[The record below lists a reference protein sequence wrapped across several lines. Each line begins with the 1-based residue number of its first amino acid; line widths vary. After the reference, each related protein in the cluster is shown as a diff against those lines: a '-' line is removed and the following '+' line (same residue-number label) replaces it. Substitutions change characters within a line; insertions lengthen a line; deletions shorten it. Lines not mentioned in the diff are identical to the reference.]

1 MKKKTNQQ
9 FAVPRKDSN
18 FFHLHAHSQFS
29 PLDGTANVGLMV
41 DEAVAMKHPGLAI
54 TDHGNMA
61 ASVKLYKDCKANRI
75 KPYPG
80 FEGYMI
86 DPLRDDWEQPEKKSP
101 PVGRYHYCMVALTE
115 RGYMGLVKFNSM
127 THTRPRFNRFP
138 RNTLSDLIEFGKEYG
153 EDVVLTTGC
162 YFGLIQQNIARGRS
176 DIAERYVVMLA
187 KVFPHLFVEVKNHNI
202 CHDEQEEDE
211 ELLELDDNDIVDV
224 LFQIASSNTLPVVAT
239 QDSHYLKQRQK
250 GAHTLMKRMVYSSA
264 EDGFPGDSFHL
275 ASADWVAEHYPQW
288 QWDKIESGFDELVDL
303 HDLSISPLDNYKPRV
318 PVVSKTPNKEIRTKC
333 RAQLRKLG
341 KLTDNEYRDRMTHE
355 LGVIK
360 TLGMANYF
368 VIVADGIRY
377 CQEHDIMVESRG
389 SANGSLVCYLLG
401 ITQVDP
407 IKWGGLFERFLSED
421 RTKPPD
427 IDIDIEDVG
436 RGRLLEYW
444 LHKYGAVQI
453 GTWGLL
459 GTTIDPETGEEKGSV
474 LQTWLTSKRRESE
487 QKAKAWAERQE
498 RVRGKKPL
506 ATEIKEYGH
515 RIFAKNYASIQNL
528 EDVAE
533 VSMDDYKHLRELSN
547 MGSVY
552 KSYGVHAGGVLLS
565 GPGVKIEDYIP
576 TMLVASSDTR
586 VTQYAMD
593 DVEAFGLL
601 KMDVL
606 GQSSLR
612 MMKRCQELIG
622 VQNPTDFSW
631 IPEDDPDACRLLRDG
646 RTKTGIFHFE
656 GYALRN
662 DSPVLTPTGWKP
674 IGDLE
679 VGDAVVDPA
688 GKPSKVTAVYPQ
700 DGPQQLFRVEF
711 GDGSWVDAT
720 SEHLWTVRLRH
731 SAFKG
736 KPDRT
741 VDTDTL
747 RKYLTSGYRVQMAPM
762 TPPDLESPGETHS
775 DPYLVGLLLGDGS
788 LSQKGGLRFTSA
800 DQELID
806 NFSNRKVGDYDYWLY
821 EPDLLKEIRRTGL
834 KGTRSHEKF
843 VPNEYLWTTAANRLA
858 ILQGLMDTDGSIDTD
873 GRMEFCTTSDQL
885 AQDVEFL
892 IRSLGGKCSRYLKP
906 WNGQPITM
914 PQGHTV
920 TAMKDSWQ
928 IRNIRFAD
936 QSIVPFRLER
946 KVARCKT
953 DRGLKGF
960 TVTRIRPVGKDDAT
974 CITVSASSSL
984 YITKD
989 WIVTHNTKAK
999 GGREMKVRS
1008 TEDAVMVQALY
1019 MPGAMNSG
1027 QTAEYIKRRF
1037 SAHERSKITYI
1048 SPEFERALQRTYG
1061 TVIFQEQIIDVMRD
1075 FGLDIE
1081 TINVFFKVVKDSG
1094 RGAVERNQERMKSV
1108 RSKFDAAVKAKGVD
1122 PDAAWEMLAGFA
1134 SYGFNRAH
1142 ASGYGIRSYRT
1153 AYLKA
1158 YHPGEF
1164 MAALLETWAGRD
1176 KESDYVREARRIGLR
1191 LLPPDVNVSGSTWT
1205 LDPND
1210 NRVIRRGLVSISGVG
1225 VKAAEQIAAEAPF
1238 KSVEDMIE
1246 RVPGRAMTGGKKWL
1260 ETGEWSG
1267 ILEKLKGADALE
1279 SLGE

>member
-1 MKKKTNQQ
+1 MLNQKRRGTKPNDTAI
-9 FAVPRKDSN
+9 AVPRKGSN

-29 PLDGTANVGLMV
+29 ALDGTGAVGLMV
-41 DEAVAMKHPGLAI
+41 DEAVAMKQPGLAI

-61 ASVKLYKDCKANRI
+61 ASVKLYTGAVKAGI
-75 KPYPG
+75 KPFPG
-80 FEGYMI
+80 FEGYLI
-86 DPLRDDWEQPEKKSP
+86 DPMRDDWQSPEKKAP
-101 PVGRYHYCMVALTE
+101 PVKRYHYCMVALNE
-115 RGYMGLVKFNSM
+115 NGYKGLVKFSSM

-138 RNTLSDLIEFGKEYG
+138 RNTLSDLIDFGKEYG
-153 EDVVLTTGC
+153 DDVVLTTGC
-162 YFGLIQQNIARGRS
+162 YFGLIQQHIARGQA
-176 DIAERYVVMLA
+176 DVAERYVVMLS
-187 KVFPHLFVEVKNHNI
+187 KVFPHLFVEVQNHNI
-202 CHDEQEEDE
+202 CHDDQEDDDE
-211 ELLELDDNDIVDV
+211 LVDLDDNDIVDE
-224 LFQIASSNTLPVVAT
+224 LFEIAMRNGLPVVAT

-288 QWDKIESGFDELVDL
+288 QWDRIEQGFDELIAL
-303 HDLSISPLDNYKPRV
+303 HDLHIEPLDNYKPRV
-318 PVVSKTPNKEIRTKC
+318 PVVKKAPNKYIEAQCHK
-333 RAQLRKLG
+333 QLRKLDYVWEN
-341 KLTDNEYRDRMTHE
+341 KQSQVYFDRLRHE
-355 LGVIK
+355 LSVIRQ
-360 TLGMANYF
+360 LGMANYF
-368 VIVADGIRY
+368 VIVGDGIRY

-407 IKWGGLFERFLSED
+407 IKWGGLFERFLSTD

-436 RGRLLEYW
+436 RGKLLEYW

-459 GTTIDPETGEEKGSV
+459 GTTVDPETGEEKGSV
-474 LQTWLTSKRRESE
+474 LQTWITSKRRESE
-487 QKAKAWAERQE
+487 QKAKAWGDRQE
-498 RVRGKKPL
+498 EARGKRPL

-515 RIFAKNYASIQNL
+515 RIFSKNYAHIQNL

-533 VSMDDYKHLRELSN
+533 VSMEDYKHLRELSN

-622 VQNPTDFSW
+622 VDDPTDFSW

-656 GYALRN
+656 GY
-662 DSPVLTPTGWKP
+662 
-674 IGDLE
+674 
-679 VGDAVVDPA
+679 
-688 GKPSKVTAVYPQ
+688 
-700 DGPQQLFRVEF
+700 
-711 GDGSWVDAT
+711 
-720 SEHLWTVRLRH
+720 
-731 SAFKG
+731 
-736 KPDRT
+736 
-741 VDTDTL
+741 
-747 RKYLTSGYRVQMAPM
+747 
-762 TPPDLESPGETHS
+762 
-775 DPYLVGLLLGDGS
+775 
-788 LSQKGGLRFTSA
+788 
-800 DQELID
+800 
-806 NFSNRKVGDYDYWLY
+806 
-821 EPDLLKEIRRTGL
+821 
-834 KGTRSHEKF
+834 
-843 VPNEYLWTTAANRLA
+843 
-858 ILQGLMDTDGSIDTD
+858 
-873 GRMEFCTTSDQL
+873 
-885 AQDVEFL
+885 
-892 IRSLGGKCSRYLKP
+892 
-906 WNGQPITM
+906 
-914 PQGHTV
+914 
-920 TAMKDSWQ
+920 
-928 IRNIRFAD
+928 
-936 QSIVPFRLER
+936 
-946 KVARCKT
+946 
-953 DRGLKGF
+953 
-960 TVTRIRPVGKDDAT
+960 
-974 CITVSASSSL
+974 
-984 YITKD
+984 
-989 WIVTHNTKAK
+989 TKAK

-1027 QTAEYIKRRF
+1027 QTEAYIKRRF
-1037 SAHERSKITYI
+1037 SAHERSKISYI
-1048 SPEFERALQRTYG
+1048 SPEFERALKRTYG

-1075 FGLDIE
+1075 FGLDIG
-1081 TINVFFKVVKDSG
+1081 TINIFFKVVKDSG
-1094 RGAVERNQERMKSV
+1094 RGAVERNRERMASV

-1176 KESDYVREARRIGLR
+1176 KEADYVREARRIGLR

-1210 NRVIRRGLVSISGVG
+1210 DRVIRRGLVSISGVG
-1225 VKAAEQIAAEAPF
+1225 QKAAEQIAAEAPF
-1238 KSVEDMIE
+1238 KSIDDMIE
-1246 RVPGRAMTGGKKWL
+1246 RVPGRAMTGGKKWR

-1267 ILEKLKGADALE
+1267 ILQKLKEADALD